1 MCFDDR
7 ASPPI
12 APIAGGALDARDLT
26 LTSADGTRFMAYAAR
41 AANPSGAGMVVL
53 PDVRG
58 LHRYY
63 KELVERFAEAGIDAI
78 AIDYFARTADTDDRT
93 ESFDFQA
100 HVPQTRPESTNADVA
115 AAVAYLR
122 SGEGGNVRSLF
133 AMGFCFGGQ
142 IASLQ
147 AATSQGF
154 SGVIPFYGWPDGSPR
169 RPTWPA
175 PSDRASDFSAP
186 VLALYGGADEG
197 IPPEVRDRFDRALDQ
212 AGVERETHVYDGAPH
227 SFFDRRQ
234 TDFADASADA
244 WQRVL
249 AFVKKHSR

>member
-12 APIAGGALDARDLT
+12 KPIAGGALDARDLT
-26 LTSADGTRFMAYAAR
+26 LTSADGTKFMAYAAR
-41 AANPSGAGMVVL
+41 AAKPSGAGMVIL

-63 KELVERFAEAGIDAI
+63 KELAERFAENGIDAI
-78 AIDYFARTADTDDRT
+78 AIDYFARTAETDDRS

-100 HVPQTRPESTNADVA
+100 HVPLTHPDTTNADVA

-122 SGEGGNVRSLF
+122 SEEGGNVQSVF

-147 AATSQGF
+147 AASGQRF

-169 RPTWPA
+169 RPFWPA
-175 PSDRASDFSAP
+175 PADRTREFTCP
-186 VLALYGGADEG
+186 VLAIYGEADEG
-197 IPPEVRDRFDRALDQ
+197 IPPEVRERYDRALDE
-212 AGVERETHVYDGAPH
+212 AGIERETHVYEGAPH

-234 TDFADASADA
+234 TDFADASTDA
-244 WQRVL
+244 WQKVL
-249 AFVKKHSR
+249 AFVRKHSK